1 MEILPESSPPRRDR
15 ESLIAFLQ
23 YCQGKAKERQQTQY
37 ASISLRV
44 GHISPLAVLQSIF
57 EPQASHFYIENP
69 SDSEAI
75 AGAEAIWMKSFSG
88 ESRFEETQKAID
100 EVLENL
106 ISIGDLDHRLAGPKF
121 FFFHTFQDDPEEG
134 SNFAPG
140 TVFLPRWQVTA
151 QGSDYFAIANLP
163 ITEDSPLE
171 FMVDKVLA
179 AHGKFKLFD
188 YSKPLEADL
197 TECSITTQEE
207 VGTKSFEGNVE
218 EALGFIAA
226 GELDKLVISRAIDF
240 ELTKEA
246 APLDW
251 LNQLREKYRE
261 CYSFSVS
268 NEQSESFIGLT
279 PELLLR
285 VEGSRLQTEAL
296 AGSAP
301 RGTSAGE
308 DAQFAAKLLS
318 SEKDLREHQFVAES
332 IRRRLSEMGI
342 EASLDSRTSLRVL
355 PNVQHLC
362 CRIEAQLEAKAHFWQ
377 ILRTLHPTPAVGGTP
392 KEKVLPTIS
401 ELEDHPR
408 GLYSGTLGWI
418 SPNGNGQAVVAIRS
432 GLVKGKK
439 VRLYAGAGIVEG
451 SQPEL
456 EKRETDLKL
465 KVLLEAL
472 GG

>member
-1 MEILPESSPPRRDR
+1 MEIIPESYPPRRDR

-23 YCQGKAKERQQTQY
+23 YCQGKAIEKGQTQF
-37 ASISLRV
+37 ASICLQV

-57 EPQASHFYIENP
+57 EENASHFYMENP

-75 AGAEAIWMKSFSG
+75 AGAEAIWTKSFSG
-88 ESRFEETQKAID
+88 ETRFEETQKAIE
-100 EVLENL
+100 EVQENL
-106 ISIGDLDHRLAGPKF
+106 ICIGDLYHPLAGPKF

-163 ITEDSPLE
+163 ISEDSPLE
-171 FMVDKVLA
+171 SMVDKILA
-179 AHGKFKLFD
+179 AHGKFEIFD
-188 YSKPLEADL
+188 YSQPLEADF
-197 TECSITTQEE
+197 TECTITAKHE
-207 VGTKSFEGNVE
+207 VGEKSFEENVVQ
-218 EALGFIAA
+218 ALELIEK

-240 ELTKEA
+240 ELSKEA

-261 CYSFSVS
+261 CFSFSVS
-268 NEQSESFIGLT
+268 NEGSESFIGLT

-285 VEGSRLQTEAL
+285 IEGSHLQTEAL

-301 RGTSAGE
+301 RGTTAGE
-308 DAQFAAKLLS
+308 DARFAAKLLS

-332 IRRRLSEMGI
+332 IRRRLSEMDI
-342 EASLDSRTSLRVL
+342 EANLVSRTSLRVL

-362 CRIEAQLEAKAHFWQ
+362 RRIEAELETNANFWK

-392 KEKVLPTIS
+392 KKKVQPAIS

-408 GLYSGTLGWI
+408 GLYSGTLGWV

-439 VRLYAGAGIVEG
+439 VRLYAGAGIVKG
-451 SQPEL
+451 SQPDL

>member
-15 ESLIAFLQ
+15 ASLIAFLQ
-23 YCQGKAKERQQTQY
+23 YCQGKAKELQQTQY

-57 EPQASHFYIENP
+57 EKDAAHFYMENP
-69 SDSEAI
+69 ADSEAI
-75 AGAEAIWMKSFSG
+75 AGAEAVWAKTFSS
-88 ESRFEETQKAID
+88 ESRFEETQKAINH
-100 EVLENL
+100 VLDNM
-106 ISIGDLDHRLAGPKF
+106 ICIGDLGHRMAGPKF
-121 FFFHTFQDDPEEG
+121 FFFHTFQDEAEES

-140 TVFLPRWQVTA
+140 TVFLPMWQVSS
-151 QGSDYFAIANLP
+151 QGSDYFAVANLP
-163 ITEDSPLE
+163 ITEESPIE
-171 FMVDKVLA
+171 FLVEKILA
-179 AHGKFKLFD
+179 AHGKFELFD
-188 YSKPLEADL
+188 YSQPQDAEFPEFKILDQKP
-197 TECSITTQEE
+197 
-207 VGTKSFEGNVE
+207 VGEKKFEDNVSA
-218 EALGFIAA
+218 ALQYIRD
-226 GELDKLVISRAIDF
+226 GELDKLVLSRAIDF
-240 ELTKEA
+240 TLSEEA

-251 LNQLREKYRE
+251 LNRLREKYRE
-261 CYSFSVS
+261 CFSFSVS
-268 NEQSESFIGLT
+268 NGEGESFIGLT
-279 PELLLR
+279 PELLLKI
-285 VEGSRLQTEAL
+285 EKNHLQTEAL

-308 DAQFAAKLLS
+308 DAHFASQLLS

-332 IRRRLSEMGI
+332 IQRRLADMGI
-342 EASLDSRTSLRVL
+342 EATLDSRTSLRVL

-362 CRIEAQLEAKAHFWQ
+362 CRIEAESEKGFNFWE

-408 GLYSGTLGWI
+408 GLYSGTLGWADP
-418 SPNGNGQAVVAIRS
+418 SGEGQAVVAIRS
-432 GLVKGKK
+432 GLVKGKQ

-472 GG
+472 ES